1 MPTDKQ
7 RRKQERFRRHGVER
21 PRSPQLDEKEAR
33 QEAEAEQ
40 KGKRGAK
47 PSKGRAKKGSSAPRA
62 RKPVPFPTLKRA
74 LIRAPIFGLIWFVLM
89 RFVLSQG
96 GTSPVQDA
104 TQALILTGV
113 MIPLLLLTDSITY
126 RLANRRGV
134 PVQERPRDGYLGF
147 RP

>member
-7 RRKQERFRRHGVER
+7 RRKQERFRRHGVDR
-21 PRSPQLDEKEAR
+21 PRSPQIDEKEAR
-33 QEAEAEQ
+33 TAAAAEQ
-40 KGKRGAK
+40 KGKKGSR
-47 PSKGRAKKGSSAPRA
+47 GRAKGSSAARA

-96 GTSPVQDA
+96 DTSPVQDA
-104 TQALILTGV
+104 MQALILTGV
-113 MIPLLLLTDSITY
+113 MIPLLILTDSITY
-126 RLANRRGV
+126 RLARRRGL

>member
-21 PRSPQLDEKEAR
+21 PRSPQLDEKESR
-33 QEAEAEQ
+33 QAAQAEQ
-40 KGKRGAK
+40 KGRKG
-47 PSKGRAKKGSSAPRA
+47 SKGRAKSSSAARA

-126 RLANRRGV
+126 RLASRRGL
-134 PVQERPRDGYLGF
+134 PVQDRPRDGYLGF

>member
-33 QEAEAEQ
+33 DAAAADP
-40 KGKRGAK
+40 KGGRGRSGA
-47 PSKGRAKKGSSAPRA
+47 KGRAGKGSSAPRA

-74 LIRAPIFGLIWFVLM
+74 LVRAPIFGLIWFVLM

-96 GTSPVQDA
+96 DTSPTQDA
-104 TQALILTGV
+104 IQALILTGV

-126 RLANRRGV
+126 RLARRRGL
-134 PVQERPRDGYLGF
+134 PVQDRPRDGYLGF

>member
-21 PRSPQLDEKEAR
+21 PRSPQIDEKEAR
-33 QEAEAEQ
+33 TAAAAEQ
-40 KGKRGAK
+40 KGKKG
-47 PSKGRAKKGSSAPRA
+47 SKGRAKKGSSAPRA

-113 MIPLLLLTDSITY
+113 MIPLLILTDSITY
-126 RLANRRGV
+126 RLASRRGL

>member
-33 QEAEAEQ
+33 REAEAEQ
-40 KGKRGAK
+40 KGKKGA
-47 PSKGRAKKGSSAPRA
+47 KGRAKGSSAPRA

-96 GTSPVQDA
+96 DTSPVQDA
-104 TQALILTGV
+104 MQALILTGV
-113 MIPLLLLTDSITY
+113 MIPLLILTDSITY
-126 RLANRRGV
+126 RLARRRGL

>member
-47 PSKGRAKKGSSAPRA
+47 PSKGRARKGASAPRA

-89 RFVLSQG
+89 RFVLSRG
-96 GTSPVQDA
+96 DTSPIEDV

-113 MIPLLLLTDSITY
+113 MLPLLILTDSITY
-126 RLANRRGV
+126 RLASRRGL

>member
-1 MPTDKQ
+1 
-7 RRKQERFRRHGVER
+7 
-21 PRSPQLDEKEAR
+21 
-33 QEAEAEQ
+33 
-40 KGKRGAK
+40 
-47 PSKGRAKKGSSAPRA
+47 
-62 RKPVPFPTLKRA
+62 VPYPTLKRA

-96 GTSPVQDA
+96 GASPIQDA

-126 RLANRRGV
+126 RLAGRRGL

>member
-21 PRSPQLDEKEAR
+21 PRSPQLDEKESR
-33 QEAEAEQ
+33 QAAEAEQ
-40 KGKRGAK
+40 KGKRG
-47 PSKGRAKKGSSAPRA
+47 SKGRAKKGSSAPRA

-96 GTSPVQDA
+96 GSSPTQDA

-113 MIPLLLLTDSITY
+113 MIPLLFLTDSITY
-126 RLANRRGV
+126 RLASRRGM

>member
-21 PRSPQLDEKEAR
+21 PRSPQLDEKAAR

-40 KGKRGAK
+40 KAKRG
-47 PSKGRAKKGSSAPRA
+47 SKGRAKKGSSAPRS

-89 RFVLSQG
+89 RFVLSRG
-96 GTSPVQDA
+96 DTSPIEDV

-113 MIPLLLLTDSITY
+113 MLPLLLLTDSITY
-126 RLANRRGV
+126 RLANRRGL